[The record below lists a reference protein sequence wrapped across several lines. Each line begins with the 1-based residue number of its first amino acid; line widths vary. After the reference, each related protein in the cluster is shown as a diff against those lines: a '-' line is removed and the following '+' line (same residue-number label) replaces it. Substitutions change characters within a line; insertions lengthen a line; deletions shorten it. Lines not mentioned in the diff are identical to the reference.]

1 MGNKKSRSREK
12 SDQVVSLY
20 QARNGCK
27 TIAKLLAISPRIAR
41 TILIERGEYKPGWLH
56 SLSGGP
62 CSRKGVEER
71 KMHTA
76 CKRMRYRVSKCLDKK
91 PKPIKPPSRPAGMSD
106 SEWYRWRYYN
116 DPQFKLKEIYRSRMS
131 KIMGNHHQSKRQIE
145 LLGCSVKDFKTY
157 IERQF
162 TNGMTWGNHGI
173 GKGKWNLDH
182 IAPCSAF
189 DQTNEEQSRQCW
201 HWTNL
206 RPMWA
211 IKNIKKRDT
220 ITSLNNQLRFAL

>member
-1 MGNKKSRSREK
+1 MGTKTSRSREK

-41 TILIERGEYKPGWLH
+41 VILIERGEYRPG
-56 SLSGGP
+56 SIKRISGGP
-62 CSRKGVEER
+62 CSRKGDEER

-76 CKRMRYRVSKCLDKK
+76 CKRMRSRVIRCLDKK
-91 PKPIKPPSRPAGMSD
+91 PIKPPRPTAGMSAL
-106 SEWYRWRYYN
+106 EGYRWRYYN
-116 DPQFKLKEIYRSRMS
+116 DPQFKLKEIYRSRMR

-211 IKNIKKRDT
+211 IKNMKKSDT
-220 ITSLNNQLRFAL
+220 ITGLNNQL